1 MWFVLIG
8 VLLGALKLLDV
19 APVAE
24 WSWWGVLSPFPLAAL
39 WWWWA
44 DASGYTRRKEMDKM
58 DERKV
63 ARRRKSLEALGLDHR
78 AFDKQQKKAA
88 AFKSSRQRSI
98 DRVEGKREAQRQKL
112 RDSILQSR
120 FQSSQMSEQDPDTT
134 PSAKAKQ

>member
-8 VLLGALKLLDV
+8 VLLIALKLLEV
-19 APVAE
+19 GPVDA
-24 WSWWGVLSPFPLAAL
+24 WSWWSVLSPFPLAAV

-78 AFDKQQKKAA
+78 AFDKQQKKAN
-88 AFKSSRQRSI
+88 AFKSSRQRVI
-98 DRVEGKREAQRQKL
+98 DRVEGKRDEHRKKL